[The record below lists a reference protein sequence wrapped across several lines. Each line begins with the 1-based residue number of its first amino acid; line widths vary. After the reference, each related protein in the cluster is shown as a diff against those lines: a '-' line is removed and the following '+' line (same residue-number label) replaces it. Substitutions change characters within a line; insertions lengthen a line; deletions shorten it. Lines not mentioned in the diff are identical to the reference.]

1 MCRKQIYLYYAV
13 VRKYLSLLSYA
24 MAKNSLNLLNNH
36 MKPIIDPINK
46 ELIKS
51 ELSVQKRVRITNK
64 ANNEIYVFTA
74 HDSPNLMKEVGRL
87 REIAFRH
94 YGGGTGLE
102 ADIDKYDTMGVPYR
116 QLIVWDP
123 ENEEILGGYRFIYG
137 SDVEFDEEG
146 KPMLATAHLYHF
158 SPQFIDEFLPYT
170 VELGRSFVSLEY
182 QSTLMG
188 RKGIFALDNLW
199 DGLGALTVI
208 DPDIKY
214 FFGKVTMYGT
224 YNKNARNMILYF
236 LNKHFPDKE
245 ELVAPIE
252 PLITGTSFDT
262 MKKLFHGKNFKED
275 YRILNKEVR
284 ALGYNIPPL
293 INAYMGLS
301 PTMRFFGTAV
311 NDEFGDVEESGIL
324 IEIEQIMEEKRARHI
339 ESYLKSNPSR
349 RFLLKLKRRIT
360 TQTKKRIVTVP
371 KSKLDGQNRGPKQL

>member
-1 MCRKQIYLYYAV
+1 
-13 VRKYLSLLSYA
+13 
-24 MAKNSLNLLNNH
+24 
-36 MKPIIDPINK
+36 
-46 ELIKS
+46 
-51 ELSVQKRVRITNK
+51 
-64 ANNEIYVFTA
+64 
-74 HDSPNLMKEVGRL
+74 MKEVGRL

-102 ADIDKYDTMGVPYR
+102 ADIDKYDTMEVPYR

-137 SDVEFDEEG
+137 SDVEFNEEG
-146 KPMLATAHLYHF
+146 KPKLATAHLYNF
-158 SPQFIDEFLPYT
+158 SEQFIEEYLPHT

-208 DPDIKY
+208 DSDIKY

-236 LNKHFPDKE
+236 LNKHFPDHE
-245 ELVAPIE
+245 ELVRPID
-252 PLITGTSFDT
+252 PLITSTDLAS
-262 MKKLFHGKNFKED
+262 MKKLFHGKSFKED

-339 ESYLKSNPSR
+339 ESYLKSKPSR
-349 RFLLKLKRRIT
+349 RFY
-360 TQTKKRIVTVP
+360 
-371 KSKLDGQNRGPKQL
+371 

>member
-1 MCRKQIYLYYAV
+1 MEK
-13 VRKYLSLLSYA
+13 
-24 MAKNSLNLLNNH
+24 
-36 MKPIIDPINK
+36 IIDPIDKN
-46 ELIKS
+46 LIKS
-51 ELSVQKRVRITNK
+51 ELSVQKRVRTTNK

-102 ADIDKYDTMGVPYR
+102 ADIDPYDTMEVPYR

-123 ENEEILGGYRFIYG
+123 ENEEILGGYRFICG
-137 SDVEFDEEG
+137 SDVKFDEQN
-146 KPMLATAHLYHF
+146 KPILATAHLYNF
-158 SPQFIDEFLPYT
+158 SPQFISEYLPYT

-182 QSTLMG
+182 QSTLLG

-208 DPDIKY
+208 DPEIRY

-224 YNKNARNMILYF
+224 YNKDARNMILYF
-236 LNKHFPDKE
+236 LQKHFPDRE
-245 ELVAPIE
+245 NLVTPIE
-252 PLITGTSFDT
+252 PLMTGTDIAQ
-262 MKKLFHGKNFKED
+262 MKRLFTGKKFSED

-293 INAYMGLS
+293 INAYMSLS
-301 PTMRFFGTAV
+301 PTMRFFGTAI

-324 IEIEQIMEEKRARHI
+324 IEIEQILEDKRARHI
-339 ESYLKSNPSR
+339 ESYLKSNPSK
-349 RFLLKLKRRIT
+349 RFLMTLRKRIADNTAKRRVTLPKLKREEK
-360 TQTKKRIVTVP
+360 TKK
-371 KSKLDGQNRGPKQL
+371 

>member
-1 MCRKQIYLYYAV
+1 MEK
-13 VRKYLSLLSYA
+13 
-24 MAKNSLNLLNNH
+24 
-36 MKPIIDPINK
+36 IIDPIDK

-51 ELSVQKRVRITNK
+51 ELTVQKRVRTTNK

-102 ADIDKYDTMGVPYR
+102 ADIDQYDTMNVPYR

-137 SDVEFDEEG
+137 ADVEFDEHN

-158 SPQFIDEFLPYT
+158 SPDFISKYLPYT

-182 QSTLMG
+182 QSTLLG

-224 YNKNARNMILYF
+224 YNKEARNMILYF
-236 LNKHFPDKE
+236 LHKHFPDSEK
-245 ELVAPIE
+245 LVTPIE
-252 PLITGTSFDT
+252 PLLTNTDIDQMKRLFTG
-262 MKKLFHGKNFKED
+262 KKFSED
-275 YRILNKEVR
+275 YKILNKEVR
-284 ALGYNIPPL
+284 ARGYNIPPL
-293 INAYMGLS
+293 INAYMSLS

-324 IEIEQIMEEKRARHI
+324 IEINQILEEKRARHI
-339 ESYLKSNPSR
+339 ESYLKSNPSK
-349 RFLLKLKRRIT
+349 RFLMTLRRRIAGG
-360 TQTKKRIVTVP
+360 TKKRKIKLAQL
-371 KSKLDGQNRGPKQL
+371 KSERKTKNKNKE